1 MENKEEDNSIKQKI
15 NSLTIVLIGY
25 ENTGKTTLIDSIIE
39 PKKKLNKYK
48 PTIGA
53 DLKSGIIET
62 KLNNKKHIIKIKF
75 IEVAGQSRFR
85 SLIKPKLIMK
95 GDIVIFVYNFNDAKS
110 FDKLRDIYVNC
121 FDYDKK
127 KPLCFLLCNKADI
140 RNNKDED
147 IDLKEEVLEFC
158 DENNL
163 KFLYCT
169 NNLENCSKI
178 IDTPGYKDNNNIF
191 KKILKNKII
200 PTYFKEKEM
209 IIDE

>member
-1 MENKEEDNSIKQKI
+1 
-15 NSLTIVLIGY
+15 
-25 ENTGKTTLIDSIIE
+25 
-39 PKKKLNKYK
+39 
-48 PTIGA
+48 
-53 DLKSGIIET
+53 
-62 KLNNKKHIIKIKF
+62 
-75 IEVAGQSRFR
+75 
-85 SLIKPKLIMK
+85 MK

-163 KFLYCT
+163 KCLYCT